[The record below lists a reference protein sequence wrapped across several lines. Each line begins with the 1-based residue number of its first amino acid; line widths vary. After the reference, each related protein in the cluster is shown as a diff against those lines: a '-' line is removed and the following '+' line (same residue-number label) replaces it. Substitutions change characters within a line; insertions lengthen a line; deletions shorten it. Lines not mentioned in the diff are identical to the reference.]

1 MPTVL
6 QVGGFRFFFFSNEGN
21 EPPHIH
27 VESAENYAKFW
38 LNPVALVRSVGYN
51 ATELRRLRELVEEH
65 HNLFQE
71 KWDEYFGSQANDG
84 SR

>member
-6 QVGGFRFFFFSNEGN
+6 HVRGHRFFFFSNEGD

-38 LNPVALVRSVGYN
+38 LNPVSVARSVGYD
-51 ATELRRLRELVEEH
+51 ARELRELRELVEEH
-65 HNLFQE
+65 RDLFEE
-71 KWDEYFGSQANDG
+71 KWDEYFGS
-84 SR
+84 R